1 MAQSNQEFDR
11 LKQKYQPAINL
22 MQQLQV
28 KLQNINM
35 EGPKLLIRGV
45 APSAEAKNKV
55 WDQIKLIDTSFSDLI
70 CDISVSQQQPAA
82 QPAVQPSPATMTAG
96 AAATGG
102 QNQRRYTVKP
112 GDTLSSISLQFYG
125 DANQYGKIFN
135 ANRNVLHDP
144 NKISPGQNLVIP
156 E

>member
-35 EGPKLLIRGV
+35 EGTKLLIRGV
-45 APSAEAKNKV
+45 APSTEAKNKV
-55 WDQIKLIDTSFSDLI
+55 WDQVKLIDATFSDLI
-70 CDISVSQQQPAA
+70 CDISVSQQT
-82 QPAVQPSPATMTAG
+82 QPSPATMTAG
-96 AAATGG
+96 ASASGG

-135 ANRNVLHDP
+135 ANRSVLHDP
-144 NKISPGQNLVIP
+144 NKISPGQTLVIP